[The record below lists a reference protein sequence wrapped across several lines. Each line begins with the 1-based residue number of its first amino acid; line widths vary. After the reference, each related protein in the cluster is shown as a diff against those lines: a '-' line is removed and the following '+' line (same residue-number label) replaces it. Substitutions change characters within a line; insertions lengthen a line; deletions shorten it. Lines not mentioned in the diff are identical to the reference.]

1 MRARISTS
9 PANGPAPPN
18 IAGDRGLLAGLG
30 CQFGTIRRIFGLQL
44 PVFPLV
50 YANLRQQR
58 GKAGPAAYLA
68 TNRGLFD

>member
-30 CQFGTIRRIFGLQL
+30 CQFGTIRRIFGPQL

-50 YANLRQQR
+50 YATCANKGGKLVLQR
-58 GKAGPAAYLA
+58 I
-68 TNRGLFD
+68 